1 MPLVIICGVPCS
13 GKTKRANEIVDILT
27 KRGKKY
33 EIINDELCGIKY
45 EDYGDFG
52 KEKEARGKLRSE
64 LNKFISKDVFTIIDS
79 ANYIKVRFGYFSV
92 IIVINKYF
100 QGFRYELWCIA
111 RAASTPCCTVVP
123 IGSYDDCRER
133 NKALNR
139 LSSVQFEEMIQRW
152 EEPDKNRKWESP
164 LFPILDEETIEEETF
179 IKALEGV
186 GKPVFTPLSQVPIN
200 FYF

>member
-79 ANYIKVRFGYFSV
+79 ANYIKVSFGNFSV
-92 IIVINKYF
+92 IIVTHKSF

-133 NKALNR
+133 NKSLDRLN
-139 LSSVQFEEMIQRW
+139 SVQFEEMIQRW

-164 LFPILDEETIEEETF
+164 LFPILDEERIEEETF

-186 GKPVFTPLSQVPIN
+186 GKSTCFS
-200 FYF
+200 